1 MTFSITFLPV
11 AVLVVA
17 AVVPGT
23 FNPKP
28 IVPRL
33 AVPVEA
39 AVEVAPTAKR
49 RHH

>member
-1 MTFSITFLPV
+1 MTFSILFLPV

-17 AVVPGT
+17 AVVAGT

-28 IVPRL
+28 SVPRL
-33 AVPVEA
+33 AVPVEP
-39 AVEVAPTAKR
+39 VEVAPTVKR